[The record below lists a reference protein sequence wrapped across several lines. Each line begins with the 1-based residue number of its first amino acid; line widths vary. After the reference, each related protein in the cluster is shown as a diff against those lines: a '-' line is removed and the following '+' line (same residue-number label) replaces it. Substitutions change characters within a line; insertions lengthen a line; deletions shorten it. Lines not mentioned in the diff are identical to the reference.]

1 MACYPRSFLAL
12 VLAVAAVVSGLNGAW
27 AQDDWPRTVMHAAG
41 ELTLP
46 SQPQRIV
53 STSPSLTGTLL
64 SIGAPVIASA
74 ATTPSG
80 LTDDKGFFSQWA
92 SVADARGVG
101 VLYPAL
107 RFDIEAVI
115 GLRPDLVVVSATGGD
130 SVKQHY
136 QALTDLGI
144 PTVVVDYSSRSWEE
158 IATDLG
164 RATGHE
170 QGAVEAIKSLDA
182 YAASQA
188 SRIVAPAEPV
198 TIVGYNIGGSYSI
211 GRVQSPQ
218 ARLLSTLGFKVV
230 GLPEALRSQ
239 VTRSSDFDFIS
250 HENLPSA
257 IEGETVFLLRGTEA
271 DIESFAADPVLANR
285 PAVSNHRVFA
295 LGPSSH
301 RIDYYSGRQMIDTVV
316 RAFAKQ

>member
-1 MACYPRSFLAL
+1 MVSYPRYFAALILATAGL
-12 VLAVAAVVSGLNGAW
+12 VSSLTGAL
-27 AQDDWPRTVMHAAG
+27 AQDDWPRTVIHAAG

-46 SQPQRIV
+46 RQPQRIV

-74 ATTPSG
+74 ATTPSS
-80 LTDDKGFFSQWA
+80 LTDENGFFSQWA
-92 SVADARGVG
+92 SIARERGLR

-115 GLRPDLVVVSATGGD
+115 SMRPDLVVVSATGGD

-136 QALTDLGI
+136 ATLTDLGI

-158 IATDLG
+158 IATELG

-170 QGAVEAIKSLDA
+170 RGAVEAIKSLDA
-182 YAASQA
+182 YAATQA
-188 SRIVAPAEPV
+188 PRIAAPAEPV

-211 GRVQSPQ
+211 GRVESPQ

-230 GLPEALRSQ
+230 GLPETLRSQ

-250 HENLPSA
+250 HENLSAA
-257 IEGETVFLLRGTEA
+257 IEGDTVFLLRGTEA
-271 DIESFAADPVLANR
+271 DVDSFVADPVLANR
-285 PAVSNHRVFA
+285 AAVKNHRVFA

-316 RAFAKQ
+316 QAFAKP